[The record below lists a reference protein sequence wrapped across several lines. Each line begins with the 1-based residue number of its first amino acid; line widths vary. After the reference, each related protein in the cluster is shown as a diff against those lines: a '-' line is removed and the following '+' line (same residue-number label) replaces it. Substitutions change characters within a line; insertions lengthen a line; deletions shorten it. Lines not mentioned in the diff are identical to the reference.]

1 MPTQP
6 ERNLFEYAVVRFV
19 PSIERG
25 EFVNVGLVMMCKR
38 RRWLRCRFH
47 IASERVLAL
56 FPGADIDLLRK
67 QLVSFERISE
77 GDTSPIGSL
86 EAHER
91 FRWLTAV
98 RSACIATS
106 RPHPG
111 HAGNLESAFDTLFNE
126 LVV

>member
-1 MPTQP
+1 
-6 ERNLFEYAVVRFV
+6 
-19 PSIERG
+19 
-25 EFVNVGLVMMCKR
+25 MMCKR
-38 RRWLRCRFH
+38 SRWLRCRFH

-91 FRWLTAV
+91 FSWLTAV

-111 HAGNLESAFDTLFNE
+111 HADNLESAFDTLFDE

>member
-77 GDTSPIGSL
+77 
-86 EAHER
+86 AHER

-111 HAGNLESAFDTLFNE
+111 HADNLESAFDTLFNE